1 MAKMSKKERRLKIFR
16 YGSTAI
22 SKYTSG
28 DSSLYYCPI
37 CGVGYPES
45 TAITGED
52 LTLEDVPPKSIG
64 GKPLLLTCR
73 RCNSSAGHTIDVCT
87 ANKRKFEEF
96 GRVVCGQEK
105 GTIPSVKLS
114 IADFNIRASICT
126 EHSFDVRPFP
136 NANAPATIERYK
148 EYLKNLAGNNSNGFE
163 FKLSISQKY
172 NHRLFKLSQLKSAF
186 LLIFVWLGYRYAFD
200 PRLEVVR
207 RQIQEPENDILGTRF
222 WIEGNESMP
231 SNKVMLLRKPLSV
244 FLVSFDGFSIVLPSL
259 KSTEDIYNALPRY
272 WKKGQRI
279 TFEAQVLLDSWPD
292 RLQMK
297 LDYIE

>member
-1 MAKMSKKERRLKIFR
+1 M
-16 YGSTAI
+16 
-22 SKYTSG
+22 
-28 DSSLYYCPI
+28 
-37 CGVGYPES
+37 
-45 TAITGED
+45 
-52 LTLEDVPPKSIG
+52 
-64 GKPLLLTCR
+64 
-73 RCNSSAGHTIDVCT
+73 
-87 ANKRKFEEF
+87 
-96 GRVVCGQEK
+96 
-105 GTIPSVKLS
+105 
-114 IADFNIRASICT
+114 DFNIRASICT